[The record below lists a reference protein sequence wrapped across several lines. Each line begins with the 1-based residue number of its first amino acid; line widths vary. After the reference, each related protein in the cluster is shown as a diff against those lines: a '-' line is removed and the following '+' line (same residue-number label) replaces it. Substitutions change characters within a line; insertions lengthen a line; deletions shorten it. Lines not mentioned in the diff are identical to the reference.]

1 MTDQTWP
8 EYTFVET
15 DADLRRVAVQ
25 LRKEP
30 AIGVDLEADS
40 MFHYQEKVCL
50 LQISTD
56 GRNIVIDPLSVRD
69 LAPLRPVFA
78 DDRIRKV
85 FHGADY
91 DIRSLYRDFGFEVH
105 SLFDTQI
112 AARFLGVREIGLASL
127 LDEKF
132 HVSSDKKYQKKDW
145 SQRPFPGPMLR
156 YAVQDSSY
164 LLPLARILEGELR
177 EKGLLFCVE
186 EESELLSGVRPNSS
200 GNRPFFLGFKG
211 AAGLGPRSLAVLEEI
226 LRFRDQLARRRDCPH
241 FKILGNSP
249 IMEIARIKPMTRADL
264 TRIKGLSLK
273 QIDQM
278 GRSLIEKVMEGLSLP
293 NEALPTYPKK
303 TWERLRSRETRR
315 VKALKSWRERL
326 GGKWG
331 VDPSVVCTNAQIL
344 AIALANPR
352 KSGDMQS
359 ITDIRKWQIKL
370 LGPDICSLLQET
382 G

>member
-1 MTDQTWP
+1 
-8 EYTFVET
+8 
-15 DADLRRVAVQ
+15 
-25 LRKEP
+25 
-30 AIGVDLEADS
+30 
-40 MFHYQEKVCL
+40 
-50 LQISTD
+50 
-56 GRNIVIDPLSVRD
+56 
-69 LAPLRPVFA
+69 
-78 DDRIRKV
+78 
-85 FHGADY
+85 
-91 DIRSLYRDFGFEVH
+91 
-105 SLFDTQI
+105 
-112 AARFLGVREIGLASL
+112 
-127 LDEKF
+127 
-132 HVSSDKKYQKKDW
+132 
-145 SQRPFPGPMLR
+145 
-156 YAVQDSSY
+156 
-164 LLPLARILEGELR
+164 
-177 EKGLLFCVE
+177 
-186 EESELLSGVRPNSS
+186 
-200 GNRPFFLGFKG
+200 
-211 AAGLGPRSLAVLEEI
+211 
-226 LRFRDQLARRRDCPH
+226 
-241 FKILGNSP
+241 SP